1 MKIRAIKTK
10 AIILGDDIFSIL
22 NNAIPKLTDNCV
34 VAVTSKIISICEG
47 NIVKIGTRDKQE
59 LMAEQAE
66 LFLPPQYSAYGFT
79 LTMKHSVLI
88 PSAGIDE
95 SNGNGYYV
103 LWPRN
108 PQNTAN
114 KIREHL
120 VKKHNVKNIGVII
133 VDSKTTA
140 LRLGV
145 TGVAIVHS
153 GFEALNNYIGK
164 PDIFNRPFKVEKVNV
179 SDGLAASAVL
189 VMGEGNEQT
198 PIVIIDDVPFVHFQQ
213 RNPTKEEL
221 DILKISIDEDLYSP
235 LLKNVPWEKGGA
247 FSVV

>member
-1 MKIRAIKTK
+1 MKITPVKTK
-10 AIILGDDIFSIL
+10 AIVLGDDLFEIL
-22 NNAIPKLTDNCV
+22 DQAIPKLSDCCV
-34 VAVTSKIISICEG
+34 VAVTSKIVSICEG
-47 NIVKIGTRDKQE
+47 NLVKIGTRDKQE

-66 LFLPPQYSAYGFT
+66 LFLPPQYSTYGFT
-79 LTMKHSVLI
+79 ITMKHNVLI

-114 KIREHL
+114 QIREYL
-120 VKKHNVKNIGVII
+120 VKKYNVKNIGVII
-133 VDSKTTA
+133 VDSKTTP
-140 LRLGV
+140 LRWGV

-153 GFEALNNYIGK
+153 GFDALNDYIGK

-198 PIVIIDDVPFVHFQQ
+198 PIAVIDDVSFIHFQH
-213 RNPTKEEL
+213 RNPSQEEL
-221 DILKISIDEDLYSP
+221 NTLAISIDEDLYAP
-235 LLKNVPWEKGGA
+235 LLNHVPWEKGGA
-247 FSVV
+247 R